1 MIKDTILQ
9 NQSLDIKISDI
20 AFEITH
26 KLLLDPKYENPPTY
40 LIEDTE
46 DYNAVGNIVS
56 EDKSETLFLRKEL
69 QSLTHDNFRD
79 VYAFYTYGNLVS
91 IMNDLVWYLGT
102 KIEKNNIILE
112 QEVATNIAY
121 NMLMNNKN
129 KEYISEMTSIPVS
142 KLYEI
147 EENIVKNR
155 LENIFKIYRYNQDM
169 DIKIQELVHE
179 DVCRIF
185 FSKKNGNDISKYPI
199 NLLDCYDIDE
209 VGDFILKENNT
220 ILYLEK
226 IFKTLKHSE
235 INKLFYDYISCFT
248 DALGSLIDYLEEN
261 IKNLNIEF
269 TKKVARKIAMRMM
282 ANGDDWQYISDVTNI
297 SINELEV
304 YQWFID
310 RWNKQEITSK
320 N

>member
-179 DVCRIF
+179 GVCRIF

>member
-1 MIKDTILQ
+1 MIEDTILR

-26 KLLLDPKYENPPTY
+26 KLLLDPKYENLPTY
-40 LIEDTE
+40 LIEDAE

-91 IMNDLVWYLGT
+91 IMNDLVWYLET

-169 DIKIQELVHE
+169 DIKIQELVQE
-179 DVCRIF
+179 GVCRIF
-185 FSKKNGNDISKYPI
+185 FSKKNGNDILKYPI
-199 NLLDCYDIDE
+199 KLLDYYDIDE
-209 VGDFILKENNT
+209 KGNIVSKENNQT
-220 ILYLEK
+220 LYLEK
-226 IFKTLKHSE
+226 IFQTLKHSE
-235 INKLFYDYISCFT
+235 VNELFYDYMSCFT
-248 DALGSLIDYLEEN
+248 EALGRLIDYLEEN
-261 IKNLNIEF
+261 IKNLDIEF
-269 TKKVARKIAMRMM
+269 TKKVAQKIAMRMI
-282 ANGDDWQYISDVTNI
+282 ANRDDWQYISEVTNI
-297 SINELEV
+297 SINELEI
-304 YQWFID
+304 YNWFIN
-310 RWNKQEITSK
+310 R
-320 N
+320 

>member
-1 MIKDTILQ
+1 MIEDTILR

-40 LIEDTE
+40 LIEDAE

-91 IMNDLVWYLGT
+91 IMNDLVWYLET

-179 DVCRIF
+179 GVCRIF

-220 ILYLEK
+220 ILY
-226 IFKTLKHSE
+226 
-235 INKLFYDYISCFT
+235 
-248 DALGSLIDYLEEN
+248 
-261 IKNLNIEF
+261 
-269 TKKVARKIAMRMM
+269 
-282 ANGDDWQYISDVTNI
+282 
-297 SINELEV
+297 
-304 YQWFID
+304 
-310 RWNKQEITSK
+310 
-320 N
+320 

>member
-1 MIKDTILQ
+1 MIEDTILR

-91 IMNDLVWYLGT
+91 IMNDLVWYLET

-155 LENIFKIYRYNQDM
+155 LDNIFKIYRYNQDI
-169 DIKIQELVHE
+169 DIKIQELVQE
-179 DVCRIF
+179 GVCRIF
-185 FSKKNGNDISKYPI
+185 FSKKNGNDILKYPI
-199 NLLDCYDIDE
+199 KLLDYYDINE
-209 VGDFILKENNT
+209 KGNIVSKENNQT
-220 ILYLEK
+220 LYLEK
-226 IFKTLKHSE
+226 IFQTLKHSE
-235 INKLFYDYISCFT
+235 VNELFYDYMSCFT
-248 DALGSLIDYLEEN
+248 EALGRLIDYLEEN
-261 IKNLNIEF
+261 IKNLDIEF
-269 TKKVARKIAMRMM
+269 TKKVAQKIAMRMI
-282 ANGDDWQYISDVTNI
+282 ANRDDWQYISEVTNI
-297 SINELEV
+297 SINELEI
-304 YQWFID
+304 YNWFIN
-310 RWNKQEITSK
+310 R
-320 N
+320 

>member
-1 MIKDTILQ
+1 MIEDTILR

-40 LIEDTE
+40 LIEDAE

-91 IMNDLVWYLGT
+91 IMNDLVWYLET

-155 LENIFKIYRYNQDM
+155 LDNIFKIYRYNQDI
-169 DIKIQELVHE
+169 DIKIQELVQE
-179 DVCRIF
+179 GVCRIF
-185 FSKKNGNDISKYPI
+185 FSKKNGNDILKYPI
-199 NLLDCYDIDE
+199 KLLDYYDIDE
-209 VGDFILKENNT
+209 KGNIVSKENNQT
-220 ILYLEK
+220 LYLEK
-226 IFKTLKHSE
+226 IFQTLKHSE
-235 INKLFYDYISCFT
+235 VNELFYDYMSCFT
-248 DALGSLIDYLEEN
+248 EALGRLIDYLEEN
-261 IKNLNIEF
+261 IKNLDIEF
-269 TKKVARKIAMRMM
+269 TKKVAQKIAMRMI
-282 ANGDDWQYISDVTNI
+282 ANRDDWQYISEVTNI
-297 SINELEV
+297 SINELEI
-304 YQWFID
+304 YNWFIN
-310 RWNKQEITSK
+310 R
-320 N
+320 